1 MGALMK
7 STNTVGNQTIETNGK
22 YQKRTVFEQQRR
34 HSLKRIIASKAYKE
48 SKQTKNTTINI
59 VN

>member
-22 YQKRTVFEQQRR
+22 YQNVLISGMF
-34 HSLKRIIASKAYKE
+34 LKLDAMFLQKDFSAIEYK
-48 SKQTKNTTINI
+48 
-59 VN
+59 